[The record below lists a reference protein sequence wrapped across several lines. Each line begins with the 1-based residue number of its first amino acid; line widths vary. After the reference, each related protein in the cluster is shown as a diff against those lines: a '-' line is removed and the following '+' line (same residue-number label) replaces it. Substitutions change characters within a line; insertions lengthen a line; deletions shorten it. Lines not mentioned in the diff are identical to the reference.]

1 MDTCPVNDSPPVRST
16 AWPLGASPGRAIR
29 RRAEDVGSGAV
40 ERQRLQF
47 RHPRLTEVHESAQSS
62 SGRLTVQLP
71 RIGQPG
77 ETLRASR

>member
-1 MDTCPVNDSPPVRST
+1 MDIDDSVNEIGRVAFVSPRKSCS
-16 AWPLGASPGRAIR
+16 ASCR
-29 RRAEDVGSGAV
+29 RRRFTAL